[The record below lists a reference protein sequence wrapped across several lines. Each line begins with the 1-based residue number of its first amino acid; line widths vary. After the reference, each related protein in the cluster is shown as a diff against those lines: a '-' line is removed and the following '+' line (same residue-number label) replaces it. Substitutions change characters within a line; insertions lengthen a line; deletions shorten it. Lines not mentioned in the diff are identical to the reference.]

1 MELLDKTR
9 KINKLLQKGD
19 SVEYGDIAKLLCDI
33 IQANTYIVDRDGYVK
48 GYALI
53 HEFECDTMREEVLD
67 DMRFPEDYLAF
78 IMGVRDTLPNIPH
91 QDQNCSFVSD
101 TKCIFKGKM
110 TTIVPIYG
118 NGERIGTLIVAK
130 YDDTF
135 TDEDLLLAEYA
146 ATVLGVEIL
155 HERAAIIAEEARKKA
170 MVQIA
175 FNTLSYSELEA
186 IVNIMGELDGSE
198 GLLVASKIA
207 DRVGITRSVIVNA
220 LRKFESAGLI
230 ETKSLG
236 MKGTYI
242 RVLNPLL
249 FDELKKKA

>member
-1 MELLDKTR
+1 MELLEKTR
-9 KINKLLQKGD
+9 KINRLLQKGD
-19 SVEYGDIAKLLCDI
+19 NVEFNAIAKLLRDVI
-33 IQANTYIVDRDGYVK
+33 EANTYIVGRDGSVK
-48 GYALI
+48 GHALI
-53 HEFECDTMREEVLD
+53 REFECDIMREQVLD
-67 DMRFPEDYLAF
+67 KNKFPEDYLNF
-78 IMGVRDTLPNIPH
+78 IMGIKETLPNIPH
-91 QDQNCSFVSD
+91 QYQNCSFVNN
-101 TKCIFKGKM
+101 TKCIFKGK
-110 TTIVPIYG
+110 TTTVVPIYG

-135 TDEDLLLAEYA
+135 DDEDLLLAEYA
-146 ATVLGVEIL
+146 ATVLGVKIL
-155 HERAAIIAEEARKKA
+155 HEREVHMADEVRQKA

-175 FNTLSYSELEA
+175 FSTLSFSELEA
-186 IVNIMGELDGSE
+186 IINILGALDGSE

-242 RVLNPLL
+242 RMLNSFLV
-249 FDELKKKA
+249 DEIKSRK